1 MNVMKKLEKMVRDRL
16 NWDNR
21 IDVSQIEVSVING
34 VATLKGCVFTYP
46 EKVLAEIETQ
56 MLPEIESVV
65 NNIETIFHDSY
76 KIPSDQDLNDA
87 MFCLLDAN
95 SEIEPS
101 DVKVTINNGNV
112 VLKGK
117 VNSYWK
123 ADKIKEM
130 VSNISGVISVVNN
143 ISIVPEEKMSDDEIA
158 NSIVVSMQNSVH
170 VDAHKI
176 DIKVDDKIVTLSGIV
191 SSMNEYEA
199 ALDIVKSTKGVIDI
213 VNDLKWVLRYHTT

>member
-1 MNVMKKLEKMVRDRL
+1 MNVMKKLEKTVRDRL
-16 NWDNR
+16 KWDNR
-21 IDVSQIEVSVING
+21 IDVSQIEVSIING
-34 VATLKGCVFTYP
+34 IATLKGCVFTYP

-76 KIPSDQDLNDA
+76 KIPSDKDLKDA
-87 MFCLLDAN
+87 MFCMLDAN

-112 VLKGK
+112 VLKGI

-130 VSNISGVISVVNN
+130 VSKIAGVISVVNN
-143 ISIVPEEKMSDDEIA
+143 ISIVPEEKISDDEIA
-158 NSIVVSMQNSVH
+158 KNLVVSMQNSVH

-176 DIKVDDKIVTLSGIV
+176 NIKVEDKIVTLSGIV
-191 SSMNEYEA
+191 SSMNEYEV

-213 VNDLKWVLRYHTT
+213 VNDLKWVLRYQTT

>member
-1 MNVMKKLEKMVRDRL
+1 MKKLEKMVRDKL

-21 IDVSQIEVSVING
+21 IDVKQIEVSIING

-46 EKVLAEIETQ
+46 EKILAEIETQ

-65 NNIETIFHDSY
+65 NDIETIFPDSY
-76 KIPSDQDLNDA
+76 EIPSDQDLKDTL
-87 MFCLLDAN
+87 FCLLDAN

-101 DVKVTINNGNV
+101 DVKVSINNGNI
-112 VLKGK
+112 VLKGT

-130 VSNISGVISVVNN
+130 VSKISGVISVVNN
-143 ISIVPEEKMSDDEIA
+143 ITIVPEERMSDDEIA
-158 NSIVVSMQNSVH
+158 NSLVVVIQNSVH

-176 DIKVDDKIVTLSGIV
+176 NIKVEDGIVTLSGTV
-191 SSMNEYEA
+191 LSMSEYDA
-199 ALDIVKSTKGVIDI
+199 AMDIVKSTKGVIDI
-213 VNDLKWVLRYHTT
+213 VNDLKWVLMYNTT